1 MPQVSTPSKPID
13 AVDAPTLRLLR
24 IEQIADR
31 LSVSR
36 SMAWKLVA
44 YGQLRSV
51 RIGRAVR
58 VRPADLEAYI
68 ASAERPG

>member
-1 MPQVSTPSKPID
+1 MD
-13 AVDAPTLRLLR
+13 AVDGGNERLLR
-24 IEQIADR
+24 LDEVAER
-31 LSVSR
+31 LAISR

-58 VRPADLEAYI
+58 VRPSDVEDYLTRSTRDA
-68 ASAERPG
+68 

>member
-1 MPQVSTPSKPID
+1 MAHPPLNTTTRAP
-13 AVDAPTLRLLR
+13 VDDRPDRLMR
-24 IEQIADR
+24 IEEVAER

-44 YGQLRSV
+44 YGELRSV

-58 VRPADLEAYI
+58 VRPRDLDAYLEDPGR
-68 ASAERPG
+68 ER